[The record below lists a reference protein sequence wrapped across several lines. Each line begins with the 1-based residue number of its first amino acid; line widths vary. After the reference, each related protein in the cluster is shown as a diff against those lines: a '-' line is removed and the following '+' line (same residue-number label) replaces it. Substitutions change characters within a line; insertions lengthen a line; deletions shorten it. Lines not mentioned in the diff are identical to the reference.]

1 MAAETPALYTA
12 ADAALFDAGRL
23 VHTLKES
30 RTVGEMLHDADHL
43 SRQLLFNVTGDDAG
57 PLLRSWPALV
67 DAGSQLWEALPRR
80 RYDPNAGDLPMQRLV
95 ATTSAF
101 TESLGR
107 PRSWPGQGPA
117 HTGVA
122 QISETLRTAGTLV
135 ARYGTDLPTN
145 QARTAR
151 DIDAA
156 RTRVMHTLYVTAHA
170 ITVALNAYGK
180 DLVRESHAQ
189 GRPIPLS
196 AIHTAYA
203 VPPTVAWLQR
213 ATRCEN
219 LAQHYLAGRFV
230 TAAHGEA
237 TRPADDYDRLPRAL
251 ARWDIQA
258 HRTLAHDP
266 SAANLVLIT
275 RSQALITGASLALLD
290 AAEPG
295 QNHAVDEAPHL
306 GRARAAITHAA
317 ASWSQLG
324 SRWHDLT
331 RASDRLDPAL
341 ARAAAEVRAAFRD
354 ITHNVTSQASPEAIA
369 TRPGFNRGVAA
380 SLDALAAAS
389 QLAHGVAEQADRG
402 DLFGPARALSHRAHN
417 DIEAGLTGAG
427 LDGDQ
432 VWVSPADILAKRLVP
447 LPPPVVDSLLSVS
460 AEVAQ
465 NASSAASAARIHS
478 PNLALDIVEDGTTS
492 ERRLLGAAG
501 ARQDQRSSI
510 ARMKEW

>member
-1 MAAETPALYTA
+1 
-12 ADAALFDAGRL
+12 
-23 VHTLKES
+23 
-30 RTVGEMLHDADHL
+30 
-43 SRQLLFNVTGDDAG
+43 
-57 PLLRSWPALV
+57 
-67 DAGSQLWEALPRR
+67 
-80 RYDPNAGDLPMQRLV
+80 
-95 ATTSAF
+95 
-101 TESLGR
+101 
-107 PRSWPGQGPA
+107 
-117 HTGVA
+117 
-122 QISETLRTAGTLV
+122 
-135 ARYGTDLPTN
+135 
-145 QARTAR
+145 
-151 DIDAA
+151 
-156 RTRVMHTLYVTAHA
+156 MHTLYVTAHA

-354 ITHNVTSQASPEAIA
+354 SPTTSPPRRAQKPSRPVPVSPRCRRQPGRARGRQP
-369 TRPGFNRGVAA
+369 TRPRG
-380 SLDALAAAS
+380 SRTSRSRRPL
-389 QLAHGVAEQADRG
+389 RT
-402 DLFGPARALSHRAHN
+402 GPRALPSRTQRYRSRSDRPPASTAIMCGFLPQTSSPN
-417 DIEAGLTGAG
+417 
-427 LDGDQ
+427 
-432 VWVSPADILAKRLVP
+432 VSCPCP
-447 LPPPVVDSLLSVS
+447 LPW
-460 AEVAQ
+460 
-465 NASSAASAARIHS
+465 
-478 PNLALDIVEDGTTS
+478 
-492 ERRLLGAAG
+492 
-501 ARQDQRSSI
+501 SI
-510 ARMKEW
+510 AS